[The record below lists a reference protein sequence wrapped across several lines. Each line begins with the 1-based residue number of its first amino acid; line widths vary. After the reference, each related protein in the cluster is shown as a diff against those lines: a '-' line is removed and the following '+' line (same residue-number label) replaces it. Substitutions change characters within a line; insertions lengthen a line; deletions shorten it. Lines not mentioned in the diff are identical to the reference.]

1 MFLQVWTNI
10 IENAVKFSRE
20 NGEINIGIEKSFD
33 FIKVYIEDKG
43 IGMNEEV
50 VSHIFDK
57 FYQKD
62 DSRSASGYGLGLAI
76 VERIVELSKGSIYV
90 KSELNKGSTFII
102 SLSRG

>member
-1 MFLQVWTNI
+1 MLNQVWVNLL
-10 IENAVKFSRE
+10 ENAIKFNRE
-20 NGEINIGIEKSFD
+20 NGIVSVNVKKKEENIFINISDTGRGISKE
-33 FIKVYIEDKG
+33 FIPK
-43 IGMNEEV
+43 
-50 VSHIFDK
+50 IFDK

-76 VERIVELSKGSIYV
+76 VKRIVELSKGSIYV